1 MRSGTLPRLLLVGD
15 TFGDSL
21 RTSLEQCG
29 LPIASTPLSG
39 IPLDQI
45 RQAGLLLVGV
55 TAKNMTSAQG
65 VCRRWR
71 IELGDQ
77 HIPILWLCE
86 SGSPGFYAGGL
97 DAGADVCL
105 PDSTPAE
112 LLVSQIRA
120 LLRVQHLNQ
129 RLLMR
134 AGEATQINQR
144 LQSAYQQMDSDLEL
158 TRRIHRG
165 FLPRSLPEAGNVRMA
180 VCYRPRSR
188 IGGDFYDAFRLDED
202 HVGLFVAD
210 AMGRGLPASSLLSI
224 FIKRCLQGKEVTG
237 NSYRLI
243 PPGEVLAK
251 LNRDLVSLG
260 LTESPFVTMVY
271 IQLNVRNGSMTLAR
285 AAHPYPLYLPVRG
298 KPTWLTSTGP
308 LLGVFESEFSE
319 LSYQLSPGDKLLLT
333 SDGVAPGDVRGDGT
347 ESSMDRLAEVAGR
360 YRELPIATL
369 VDQVAREMLEVSRQ
383 QEDFT
388 ILGLELVGG

>member
-1 MRSGTLPRLLLVGD
+1 MRSGTLPKLLLVGD
-15 TFGDSL
+15 TFTDAL

-29 LPIASTPLSG
+29 LPVASVALSG
-39 IPLDQI
+39 LPLEQV

-55 TAKNMTSAQG
+55 GPANMTSAQG

-71 IELGDQ
+71 IELGDE
-77 HIPILWLCE
+77 HIPILWLCQG
-86 SGSPGFYAGGL
+86 GSPGFYAGGL

-105 PDSTPAE
+105 PDSTPPE
-112 LLVSQIRA
+112 LLISQIRA

-129 RLLMR
+129 RLLLR
-134 AGEATQINQR
+134 AGEAMQINQR
-144 LQSAYQQMDSDLEL
+144 LQAAYQQMDSDLEL

-165 FLPRSLPEAGNVRMA
+165 FLPRTLPEVGNVRMS

-188 IGGDFYDAFRLDED
+188 IGGDFYDAFRLDEN

-224 FIKRCLQGKEVTG
+224 FIKRCLQAKEVTG
-237 NSYRLI
+237 NTYRLI
-243 PPGEVLAK
+243 PPGEVLAR
-251 LNRDLVSLG
+251 LNRELVSLG
-260 LTESPFVTMVY
+260 LQESPFVTMVY
-271 IQLNVRNGSMTLAR
+271 IQLDTRTGSLKLAR
-285 AAHPYPLYLPVRG
+285 AAHPYPLYVPVSGR
-298 KPTWLTSTGP
+298 PTWLTSTGP

-319 LSYQLSPGDKLLLT
+319 LSHQLHPGDKLILT
-333 SDGVAPGDVRGDGT
+333 TDGVAAIDSADGAA
-347 ESSMDRLAEVAGR
+347 DRLAEVAGR

-369 VDQVAREMLEVSRQ
+369 VDQIAREMLEVSTQ

-388 ILGLELVGG
+388 ILGVEYR